1 MRSQGELR
9 RDNLIR
15 LLDIARRRGAMPQV
29 ELARATGLRTSTV
42 SYLARILKERGMF
55 VEAGKGSAGPAGG
68 KPSIYLSLAADFG
81 YFTGA
86 LLRGG
91 ELTTS
96 LVNFV
101 GEGEQRRRSSIG
113 AESPDAIYE
122 ALEREIAAHREH
134 ALSRGSRYLGMGL
147 AVASV
152 VDAAGSVHPSA
163 DFPYD
168 LTELPSRLAAA
179 AGSRATVVVENDA
192 NCAAL
197 YHHQRLTEPK
207 GSILS
212 IVFSQAPDS
221 VGAGLLLDGTLYR
234 GQNGAAGEILPGD
247 FRGDD
252 EDVDGL
258 VAAAVRLTDPAVVLL
273 AIDEG
278 GSYPEMYRRLR
289 SELVGREV
297 VYAAN
302 PEASLRG
309 AAFLA
314 YERALPSCVVNGK
327 GEE

>member
-1 MRSQGELR
+1 MRSQEELR

-15 LLDIARRRGAMPQV
+15 LLDIARRRGALAQV
-29 ELARATGLRTSTV
+29 ELARATGLRPSTV
-42 SYLARILKERGMF
+42 SYLARILKERGMI

-68 KPSIYLSLAADFG
+68 KPSVYLSLAPDFG

-86 LLRGG
+86 LLQGG

-101 GEGEQRRRSSIG
+101 GEWEQRRRVPIKE
-113 AESPDAIYE
+113 ESTEAIYE
-122 ALEREIAAHREH
+122 GLHREIATHREQ
-134 ALSRGSRYLGMGL
+134 ALSRGSRYLGIGL

-152 VDAAGSVHPSA
+152 VDGGGSVHPSA

-168 LTELPSRLAAA
+168 LSDLPTRLSAA
-179 AGSRATVVVENDA
+179 AGTQATVVVENDA

-197 YHHQRLTEPK
+197 FHHQRLAEPT

-212 IVFSQAPDS
+212 IVFSHTPDS

-234 GQNGAAGEILPGD
+234 GANGGAGEILPRD

-252 EDVDGL
+252 AEVDEL

-273 AIDEG
+273 ATESGERFSEG
-278 GSYPEMYRRLR
+278 RGRLR
-289 SELVGREV
+289 EELAGREV
-297 VYAAN
+297 VHAAN

-314 YERALPSCVVNGK
+314 YERALPGCIVDGNGK
-327 GEE
+327 E